1 MNAPARTFITPEDY
15 LKNERLEAQRHEYYH
30 GEVSAM
36 PGGTES
42 HSLIGSNLGRVLGNL
57 LLNTPCVVY
66 NSDMRVKVEVTGLYT
81 YPDVSVV
88 CGGTHFDDD
97 RRDTL
102 LNPLV
107 IVEVLSPSTERY
119 DRGTKFH
126 QYQKISSL
134 QEYILISQEDFRVEC
149 FTRLPTGEWLL
160 SSSSGLDA
168 TFHLSSLDLDI
179 PLRDLYHKVELS
191 PPSPPPGRRCQIRG
205 SLLGS
210 LLTSPDIP

>member
-1 MNAPARTFITPEDY
+1 MNALARTFITPEDY
-15 LKNERLEAQRHEYYH
+15 LKNERLEAQRHEYYQ
-30 GEVSAM
+30 GEVFAM
-36 PGGTES
+36 SGGS
-42 HSLIGSNLGRVLGNL
+42 YAHSRIQANMLLELGLRLRARPCEVL
-57 LLNTPCVVY
+57 T
-66 NSDMRVKVEVTGLYT
+66 SDMRVKTSDDGLYT

-88 CGGTHFDDD
+88 CGGRHFDDD

-160 SSSSGLDA
+160 TSSSGLDA
-168 TFHLSSLDLDI
+168 TLHVSSLDIDL

-191 PPSPPPGRRCQIRG
+191 PPSPPP
-205 SLLGS
+205 SAELK
-210 LLTSPDIP
+210 